1 MEDFNF
7 SVDNILSQEEAEEM
21 FRDQETQEPEEEKK
35 KPVEEEKDK
44 PADDE
49 GQDPSQEKV
58 GEEEDNDD
66 GNDAIDPDDD
76 GSSPNTFSSI
86 AKALGVDG
94 ILTGFSEKEL
104 EEANTPEAL
113 AELFEKEIQNRMDEK
128 QKRIDQALGNGVA
141 PDLVRQY
148 EGNIEWL
155 NSVSEEALS
164 AEGEE
169 GENLRRYIMY
179 NDLMRRGYSEDRA
192 KRELEKSFTAGS
204 DVDDAKDSLEAL
216 KSSYMKEYQKLQDD
230 AKARA
235 EEYRANQKKQSE
247 EFRRMVLEDE
257 IKIGATK
264 LDKRTAQKVYDA
276 VTKPVYKDPDTG
288 KLLTAVQ
295 KYQKENPLEFT
306 KQLGMWFVLTEGG
319 KNMDGFTKEQLRQE
333 KNKGIRELE
342 RKINSSSINPD
353 GSLKYASGRS
363 SDSDSLL
370 KGDWDVMM

>member
-333 KNKGIRELE
+333 KNKGIRERE

-363 SDSDSLL
+363 SDRDSLL